1 MTQHLIEE
9 ETKYNIL
16 KNISGDLMILMR
28 ARIDAAE
35 KPQIVYDGGEHA
47 LLYRSKDNTIVLGY
61 VHPDVRQDLTRVE
74 TVLIVEAQGSS
85 IVREYYSKV
94 KTMKKIPLPEKYQKV
109 G

>member
-28 ARIDAAE
+28 ARMDAAE

-47 LLYRSKDNTIVLGY
+47 LLYRTQNHTIVLGY
-61 VHPDVRQDLTRVE
+61 VHPAVRKDLEHVE
-74 TVLIVEAQGSS
+74 NVLIVEAQGSS

-94 KTMKKIPLPEKYQKV
+94 KSMKKIPLPEKYQNV

>member
-1 MTQHLIEE
+1 MVQHLIEE

-16 KNISGDLMILMR
+16 KNIAGDLMILMR
-28 ARIDAAE
+28 ARLNDAE
-35 KPQIVYDGGEHA
+35 QPQIVYDGGEHA
-47 LLYRSKDNTIVLGY
+47 LLYRTGDNTIVLGY
-61 VHPDVRQDLTRVE
+61 IHPDVRQDLAKVE
-74 TVLIVEAQGSS
+74 NVLIVEAQGNS

>member
-1 MTQHLIEE
+1 MVQHLIEE

-28 ARIDAAE
+28 ARLNDAQR
-35 KPQIVYDGGEHA
+35 PQIVYDGGEHA
-47 LLYRSKDNTIVLGY
+47 LLYRSEDNTIVLGY
-61 VHPDVRQDLTRVE
+61 IHPDVRTDLSRVE
-74 TVLIVEAQGSS
+74 NVLIVEAQGSS